1 MQRSKK
7 ILWFILIIVL
17 LAVAIGLVVV
27 FSVRGH
33 VHEPDGI
40 QNRDYDCI
48 LILGCGIKD
57 DETPSDM
64 LRDRL
69 ETGIDLYN
77 RGVSD
82 RILVSGDN
90 GQKGYNEIHVMLHY
104 LLDRGVPAEAV
115 FCDHAGFNT
124 YDSMH
129 RAGSIFG
136 AERMIIVTQRYH
148 LFRALYIA
156 RHLGIEADGC
166 CADIRRYRGA
176 AYRELREVAA
186 RGKDFFKVLV
196 KAEPRYGGEA
206 IDLDGDSRLSWERS
220 ELETIQ

>member
-1 MQRSKK
+1 M
-7 ILWFILIIVL
+7 LIVVL
-17 LAVAIGLVVV
+17 LAVAIELMVVL
-27 FSVRGH
+27 SVRGH
-33 VHEPDGI
+33 VREPDDI
-40 QNRDYDCI
+40 QKKDYDCI

-57 DETPSDM
+57 AETPSDM

-69 ETGIDLYN
+69 EIGIDLYD

-90 GQKGYNEIHVMLHY
+90 GQQGYNEIHVMLHY

-115 FCDHAGFNT
+115 FCDHAGFST

-129 RAGSIFG
+129 RADSIFG
-136 AERMIIVTQRYH
+136 AERMIVVTQRYH

-156 RHLGIEADGC
+156 RHLGIEAVGC
-166 CADIRRYRGA
+166 CADVRKYRGA

-186 RGKDFFKVLV
+186 REKDFFKVLV
-196 KAEPRYGGEA
+196 KAAPVYGGEA
-206 IDLDGDSRLSWERS
+206 IDLDGDSRLSWEQS
-220 ELETIQ
+220 ELETIR

>member
-1 MQRSKK
+1 M
-7 ILWFILIIVL
+7 LIMVL
-17 LAVAIGLVVV
+17 LAAAIELLVV
-27 FSVRGH
+27 FSVRGC
-33 VHEPDGI
+33 VREPDDI
-40 QNRDYDCI
+40 QKRDYDCI
-48 LILGCGIKD
+48 LILGCGIRD
-57 DETPSDM
+57 AETPSDM

-69 ETGIDLYN
+69 ETGIDLYD

-104 LLDRGVPAEAV
+104 LLDRGVPADAV
-115 FCDHAGFNT
+115 FCDHAGFST

-129 RAGSIFG
+129 RAGSIFS
-136 AERMIIVTQRYH
+136 AEKMLVVTQRYH

-166 CADIRRYRGA
+166 CADVRRYRGT

-186 RGKDFFKVLV
+186 REKDFFKVLV
-196 KAEPRYGGEA
+196 KADPIYGGET
-206 IDLDGDSRLSWERS
+206 IDLDGDSALSWEQS
-220 ELETIQ
+220 ELEAIRR